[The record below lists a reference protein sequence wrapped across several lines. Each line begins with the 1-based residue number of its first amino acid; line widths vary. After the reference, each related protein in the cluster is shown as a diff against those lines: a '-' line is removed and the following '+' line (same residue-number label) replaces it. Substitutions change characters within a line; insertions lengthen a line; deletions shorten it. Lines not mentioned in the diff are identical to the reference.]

1 MRRAGKNNL
10 TPSFNPSGENV
21 HKGSVLHLL
30 SACRLLSARRML
42 SVRRLLSVRRKTLK
56 RFAFPR
62 FVAVATK

>member
-10 TPSFNPSGENV
+10 TPSFHPSGENV

-30 SACRLLSARRML
+30 SVRRMLSARRM
-42 SVRRLLSVRRKTLK
+42 LSVRRKTLK

>member
-1 MRRAGKNNL
+1 MRSAGKNNL

-30 SACRLLSARRML
+30 SACRM
-42 SVRRLLSVRRKTLK
+42 LSVRRKTLK

-62 FVAVATK
+62 FVARSYEIYLNFT

>member
-30 SACRLLSARRML
+30 SACRMLSARRM
-42 SVRRLLSVRRKTLK
+42 LSVRRKTLK

>member
-42 SVRRLLSVRRKTLK
+42 SVRRKTLK